1 MPHLTPKKYEKMSP
15 IQTGCADTPI
25 RTNTI
30 AALSTSERGL
40 SAEKI
45 PTESPMI
52 IQRTA
57 PPNTSDAVTG
67 AACLIVSSRLAPV
80 AYCVPSV
87 GCWKC
92 GTTCHAS
99 S

>member
-1 MPHLTPKKYEKMSP
+1 MGVHPSLTPNVYSRINP

-30 AALSTSERGL
+30 ANRSTNERGL

-45 PTESPMI
+45 PIERPRI

-67 AACLIVSSRLAPV
+67 AASLIRWFTLWLV
-80 AYCVPSV
+80 ANDVPRSWWRTS
-87 GCWKC
+87 CFMNL
-92 GTTCHAS
+92 
-99 S
+99 